1 MKFRLFLSLAHC
13 GAFCVLSAAS
23 PQQGEAARG
32 IEKKDIRYLVVYEE
46 GAVPAE
52 RIRAVERG
60 LRDLDA
66 ALGNGG
72 GGVLPELAQRL
83 AQKERSPVLIGVTV
97 PPGAGAKPIS
107 CPPEGCGCQ
116 QNGGISQSCNCSLWR
131 EYCYCILCYDGP
143 VLTPFPENDPVLDT
157 IIIKGN
163 RREMAPPRRQ
173 SPKYAVVVV
182 TTPEASAAR
191 RKHLADFG
199 LKTLR
204 AEPFPAGL
212 VIKVKSSPPYHE
224 MEPLRQTR

>member
-1 MKFRLFLSLAHC
+1 MKFRLLLPLIHV
-13 GAFCVLSAAS
+13 GAFCALSAA

-46 GAVPAE
+46 GTVPSE
-52 RIRAVERG
+52 GIRAVERS

-66 ALGNGG
+66 ALASGSGG
-72 GGVLPELAQRL
+72 ISPEIARRL
-83 AQKERSPVLIGVTV
+83 SQKDRVPVLIGVTV
-97 PPGAGAKPIS
+97 PSGAGAKPIS

-131 EYCYCILCYDGP
+131 EYCYCIFCYDGP
-143 VLTPFPENDPVLDT
+143 VLTPFPEEEPVLDT

-163 RREMAPPRRQ
+163 RREMASPRRQ

-182 TTPEASAAR
+182 APPEASAAR
-191 RKHLADFG
+191 RKRLAEFG
-199 LKTLR
+199 LKTLQ

-212 VIKVKSSPPYHE
+212 TIKTKSSPPYHE